1 MVSFGDPVFFVK
13 KKSQQKS
20 SVLVKKKNIK
30 PKLGN
35 LKPFCI
41 ILKTSMFLEFFMKT
55 WCFCGKIITSQTHL
69 FLGSCSQL
77 AWYSFAAPQQEG
89 VSKGC
94 KGVCLELKTHPS
106 DFMVAASQPFCL
118 CISEEKYEVSDIL
131 VWTSHGTGSWCKRKW
146 TLNAQCKRIIASWN
160 GLGWKVS

>member
-41 ILKTSMFLEFFMKT
+41 ILKTSMFLEFFYENLMFL
-55 WCFCGKIITSQTHL
+55 WENHHFPDTSIFRLVFSISLVLICSTTARGCVKGLQRSL
-69 FLGSCSQL
+69 PGIKNPPQWLYGSCQPAFL
-77 AWYSFAAPQQEG
+77 F
-89 VSKGC
+89 VS
-94 KGVCLELKTHPS
+94 
-106 DFMVAASQPFCL
+106 ASQKRSMRCQIFWCEL
-118 CISEEKYEVSDIL
+118 LMAQDHDVKESEL
-131 VWTSHGTGSWCKRKW
+131 
-146 TLNAQCKRIIASWN
+146 
-160 GLGWKVS
+160 